1 MDEDWD
7 CQSVSLL
14 VGWSVSMSYSQS
26 VSHLVLGISVCK
38 FISQLPG
45 QSCPSFF
52 RSISQK
58 LLNFILRNAIW
69 VPVGKIQSCFTI
81 KVGGNQGTLSFS
93 FLLFLVFLVI
103 FSFTEMQ
110 FIVKENSPSQVFD
123 TGITLSALNW
133 TCHRWLFLDFI
144 LFFLEEK
151 GTFTYFITWS
161 LVWHI
166 TRNWRNIPLSFI
178 RSTSKFSN
186 WF

>member
-1 MDEDWD
+1 
-7 CQSVSLL
+7 
-14 VGWSVSMSYSQS
+14 MSYSQS
-26 VSHLVLGISVCK
+26 VSQLVLGISVCK

-69 VPVGKIQSCFTI
+69 VPAGKIQSCFTI

-123 TGITLSALNW
+123 TGITLSALNR
-133 TCHRWLFLDFI
+133 TCRRWLFLYFT
-144 LFFLEEK
+144 LFFRGERNFHIFYYMIAGLAYNKKLEK
-151 GTFTYFITWS
+151 Y
-161 LVWHI
+161 
-166 TRNWRNIPLSFI
+166 SFKLY
-178 RSTSKFSN
+178 SQHK
-186 WF
+186 